1 MARYYVIEMWEEQ
14 EVPSFSTFPT
24 HGVVCVDCDGSGE
37 ISKELRCSTC
47 GGSGDRP
54 KGDIGVFTTDDYQD
68 ALDEQG
74 EMQDGYILD
83 FQECKIIKP

>member
-1 MARYYVIEMWEEQ
+1 MARYYVIEMWEAQ
-14 EVPSFSTFPT
+14 EIPSFSTLA
-24 HGVVCVDCDGSGE
+24 GE
-37 ISKELRCSTC
+37 DKA
-47 GGSGDRP
+47 
-54 KGDIGVFTTDDYQD
+54 FTTNDYQE